1 MVATKCKMLEI
12 NQIIVF
18 MEQLFLGVSYLFP
31 TNNNFTLSK
40 LVLLLTKLPQ
50 NGIILVEVKN
60 ELITVKKK
68 DVISLIKY
76 YVEKMMLDFEMRPMR

>member
-1 MVATKCKMLEI
+1 MRLE
-12 NQIIVF
+12 F
-18 MEQLFLGVSYLFP
+18 SDYL
-31 TNNNFTLSK
+31 TLK

-68 DVISLIKY
+68 NVISLIKY

>member
-1 MVATKCKMLEI
+1 MRLE
-12 NQIIVF
+12 F
-18 MEQLFLGVSYLFP
+18 SDYL
-31 TNNNFTLSK
+31 TLK

-60 ELITVKKK
+60 ELIAVKKK
-68 DVISLIKY
+68 NVISLIKY

>member
-1 MVATKCKMLEI
+1 MRLE
-12 NQIIVF
+12 
-18 MEQLFLGVSYLFP
+18 VSDYL
-31 TNNNFTLSK
+31 TLK

-68 DVISLIKY
+68 NVISLIKY

>member
-1 MVATKCKMLEI
+1 MRLE
-12 NQIIVF
+12 V
-18 MEQLFLGVSYLFP
+18 LDYL
-31 TNNNFTLSK
+31 TLK
-40 LVLLLTKLPQ
+40 LVLLLTKLPP

-68 DVISLIKY
+68 NVISLIKY